1 MARPGKVYGW
11 SRSAGKRVFDLCVAI
26 PLLVMGSPALALAA
40 IVVKASSP
48 GPVLFRQSRV
58 GRDGKTFRLLK
69 FRTMVHG
76 DLNKGPGV
84 TRQGDSRIFPAGR
97 WLRHW
102 KLDEVPQ
109 FFNVIRGD
117 MSLVGPRPD
126 LPEYIASLN
135 EEQREILSVRPG
147 ITGAATLQLRNE
159 EDLLAQVPAAELQ
172 SFYISRLLP
181 EKTRIDIAYARD
193 ASLWSD
199 IKILFRT
206 LAKILP

>member
-1 MARPGKVYGW
+1 MRRDSAPGDG
-11 SRSAGKRVFDLCVAI
+11 L
-26 PLLVMGSPALALAA
+26 PALALAA

-117 MSLVGPRPD
+117 ISLVGPRPD

-147 ITGAATLQLRNE
+147 STGAATLQLRNE
-159 EDLLAQVPAAELQ
+159 ERFAGAGASSPAAVFL
-172 SFYISRLLP
+172 YIALLP
-181 EKTRIDIAYARD
+181 GKTGIDIAYARD

-199 IKILFRT
+199 IKIAFRT
-206 LAKILP
+206 LAKILFL